1 MCSFI
6 VKAKPLSCQ
15 NAWPRISY
23 SPNLRCPTAFTF
35 LTDFAVCMF
44 VVSHVIGWHDW
55 RKMILA
61 VPQAS
66 GSLFSTSWSMYSL
79 WRRLVRIS
87 SRLFQGRLTGIP
99 ESVLL
104 ASIVSHDISKK
115 KGPMYAMGEG
125 WRDKLISLPGG
136 VLACQTMSW
145 LLWPELGGTGSF
157 FSPALAG
164 TSKGWKTKAISLVL
178 SFRLANVPGLR
189 KPRSGLSVWALNQYD
204 KKHHFLIT
212 SFWVQ
217 PAQALLKNIG

>member
-1 MCSFI
+1 MLGPES
-6 VKAKPLSCQ
+6 VTHPTLGVLQPSLS
-15 NAWPRISY
+15 
-23 SPNLRCPTAFTF
+23 
-35 LTDFAVCMF
+35 LTDFAVWMF

-115 KGPMYAMGEG
+115 KKGPMYAMGEG

-145 LLWPELGGTGSF
+145 LLWPELGGTGSY
-157 FSPALAG
+157 FSPALALPRAG
-164 TSKGWKTKAISLVL
+164 RQKPYPWCWVL
-178 SFRLANVPGLR
+178 GLR
-189 KPRSGLSVWALNQYD
+189 MSLASESLDPVCLFGL
-204 KKHHFLIT
+204 
-212 SFWVQ
+212 
-217 PAQALLKNIG
+217 